1 MEQMRA
7 KDNECSWKSMATTH
21 GFQRNRDVC
30 DECGR
35 NTNRYGVKQHTKDM
49 DNNEGAQR
57 NWGMNQNM
65 QRKSR
70 KWNDNVLEKGV
81 KMW

>member
-1 MEQMRA
+1 
-7 KDNECSWKSMATTH
+7 MATTH

-57 NWGMNQNM
+57 N
-65 QRKSR
+65 
-70 KWNDNVLEKGV
+70 
-81 KMW
+81 